1 VPQKENDLRKIAKE
15 RMGEMFGQKKDF
27 RGLNAFFPK
36 SHSKETIHALPKKDT
51 VPKKSTLPKLERA
64 PKVGTVLNNATLLE
78 KLNSVIKGNVQ
89 LVYLNFYKLSHN
101 QNKTTTGW
109 LGYKE
114 IALQCNISYNTVRR
128 AIHTLTQ
135 KKLIER
141 SEVKNEKDVK
151 GSRYR
156 VILPAGIEG
165 VFIDKMTIVGK
176 KRPSAQNNDCAQKG
190 QGAHK

>member
-1 VPQKENDLRKIAKE
+1 
-15 RMGEMFGQKKDF
+15 MGEMFGQKKDF

-156 VILPAGIEG
+156 VILPAGIGE
-165 VFIDKMTIVGK
+165 VATDKMTIASK
-176 KRPSAQNNDCAQKG
+176 KSLSAQNDDRAQKGHSAQKG